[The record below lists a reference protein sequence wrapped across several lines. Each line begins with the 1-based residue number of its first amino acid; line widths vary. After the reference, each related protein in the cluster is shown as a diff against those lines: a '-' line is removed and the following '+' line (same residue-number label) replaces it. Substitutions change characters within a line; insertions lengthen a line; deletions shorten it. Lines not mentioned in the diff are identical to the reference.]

1 MRLLKIKIAAI
12 LVLCLTQTSVL
23 FGQDFPPPPAPLTP
37 PGASPPG
44 LPIDDFVPYMIL
56 LALVIGVIYFLK
68 AKNSTK
74 TSDS

>member
-23 FGQDFPPPPAPLTP
+23 FGQDFPPPPIP
-37 PGASPPG
+37 PPPG
-44 LPIDDFVPYMIL
+44 LPIDDYVPYMIL
-56 LALVIGVIYFLK
+56 LALVIGAIYFLK

-74 TSDS
+74 TSGS

>member
-12 LVLCLTQTSVL
+12 LVLCLTQASVL
-23 FGQDFPPPPAPLTP
+23 FGQDFPPPPAPP
-37 PGASPPG
+37 PGPG
-44 LPIDDFVPYMIL
+44 LPIDDYVPYMIL

>member
-1 MRLLKIKIAAI
+1 MRLPKIKIAAI

-23 FGQDFPPPPAPLTP
+23 FGQDFPPPPVP
-37 PGASPPG
+37 PPPPG
-44 LPIDDFVPYMIL
+44 LPIDDYVPYMIL